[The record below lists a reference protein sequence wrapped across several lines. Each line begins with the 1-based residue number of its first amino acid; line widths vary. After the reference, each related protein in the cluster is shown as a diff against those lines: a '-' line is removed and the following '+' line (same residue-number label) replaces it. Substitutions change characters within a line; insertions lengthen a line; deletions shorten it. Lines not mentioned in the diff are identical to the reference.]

1 MIPLRDDNPSQSV
14 PVVTRTLIALN
25 ALAFFYQLSLG
36 PMLGAFVQYWGM
48 VPLRFAYAFAG
59 MEPVAP
65 TVATAFTSMFL
76 HGGWV
81 HLLGNLWYLW
91 IFGDNVED
99 RLGHWRF
106 LLFYLAG
113 GLAAA
118 LAHMLFDLGS
128 PVPTVGASGAIAAV
142 LGAYAGMF
150 PRARV
155 VTLVPIFFFFQI
167 IALPAMLVLGLWFVV
182 QIFTGTLS
190 IGAGGGVAWWAHIG
204 GFVFGMAVVL
214 IGRRRGARGAG
225 GGPGDDPSR
234 AWVEE

>member
-1 MIPLRDDNPSQSV
+1 MIPLRDDNPTQSV
-14 PVVTRTLIALN
+14 PVVTRTLIVLN
-25 ALAFFYQLSLG
+25 AVAFFFELSLG
-36 PMLGAFVQYWGM
+36 GAINVFVQWWGL
-48 VPLRFAYAFAG
+48 VPLRFAYAFGGA
-59 MEPVAP
+59 EPLVP
-65 TVATAFTSMFL
+65 TLATAFTSMFL
-76 HGGWV
+76 HGGWI
-81 HLLGNLWYLW
+81 HLLGNLWFLW

-118 LAHMLFDLGS
+118 AAHLLLNLGS
-128 PVPTVGASGAIAAV
+128 AVPTVGASGAIAAV
-142 LGAYAGMF
+142 LGAYAVMF

-155 VTLVPIFFFFQI
+155 VTLVPIFFFFQV

-204 GFVFGMAVVL
+204 GFLFGAAVVL
-214 IGRRRGARGAG
+214 LGRGRAG
-225 GGPGDDPSR
+225 GGAGRGPSE
-234 AWVEE
+234 AWVQE

>member
-1 MIPLRDDNPSQSV
+1 MIPLRDDNPSQSA
-14 PVVTRTLIALN
+14 PFVTRTLIALN
-25 ALAFFYQLSLG
+25 LAAFFFELSLG
-36 PMLGAFVQYWGM
+36 GALNVFVQYWGL

-59 MEPVAP
+59 EEPLGP

-76 HGGWV
+76 HGGWI

-99 RLGHWRF
+99 RLGHWKF

-113 GLAAA
+113 GLVAAA
-118 LAHMLFDLGS
+118 THTLLNLGS

-155 VTLVPIFFFFQI
+155 VTLVPIFFFVQVI
-167 IALPAMLVLGLWFVV
+167 TLPAMLVLGLWFVV

-204 GFVFGMAVVL
+204 GFVFGMVVGL
-214 IGRRRGARGAG
+214 IGRGRAGAG
-225 GGPGDDPSR
+225 PSR
-234 AWVEE
+234 AWVRE

>member
-1 MIPLRDDNPSQSV
+1 MIPLRDDNPTQSV

-25 ALAFFYQLSLG
+25 AAAFFYELSLG
-36 PMLGAFVQYWGM
+36 GSLNVFVQWWGL

-59 MEPVAP
+59 AEPLAP
-65 TVATAFTSMFL
+65 TLATAFTSMFL
-76 HGGWV
+76 HGGWI
-81 HLLGNLWYLW
+81 HLLGNLWFLW

-99 RLGHWRF
+99 RLGHWKF

-118 LAHMLFDLGS
+118 AAHLLLNLGS
-128 PVPTVGASGAIAAV
+128 AVPTVGASGAIAAV
-142 LGAYAGMF
+142 LGAYAVLF

-155 VTLVPIFFFFQI
+155 VTLVPIFFFFQV

-190 IGAGGGVAWWAHIG
+190 IGASGGVAWWAHIG
-204 GFVFGMAVVL
+204 GFVFGMVVVIL
-214 IGRRRGARGAG
+214 GRRTGRG
-225 GGPGDDPSR
+225 GGNGPSQ
-234 AWVEE
+234 AWAEE

>member
-1 MIPLRDDNPSQSV
+1 MIPLRDDNPSQSA
-14 PVVTRTLIALN
+14 PIVTRTLIVLN
-25 ALAFFYQLSLG
+25 AIAFFYELSLG
-36 PMLGAFVQYWGM
+36 GALNVFVQYWGL
-48 VPLRFAYAFAG
+48 VPLRFAYALAG
-59 MEPVAP
+59 DEPLGP

-76 HGGWV
+76 HGGWI

-113 GLAAA
+113 GLVAAA
-118 LAHMLFDLGS
+118 AHTLLNLGS

-155 VTLVPIFFFFQI
+155 VTLVPIFFFFQVL
-167 IALPAMLVLGLWFVV
+167 ALPAMLVLGLWFVV

-204 GFVFGMAVVL
+204 GFVFGMAVGLV
-214 IGRRRGARGAG
+214 ARGRAG
-225 GGPGDDPSR
+225 AGRSR
-234 AWVEE
+234 AWVRD

>member
-14 PVVTRTLIALN
+14 PVVTRTLIAVN
-25 ALAFFYQLSLG
+25 VVAFVFELSLG
-36 PMLGAFVQYWGM
+36 GALGAFVQWWGL
-48 VPLRFAYAFAG
+48 VPLRFSYAFAG
-59 MEPVAP
+59 AEPLAP
-65 TVATAFTSMFL
+65 TLATAFTSMFL
-76 HGGWV
+76 HGGWI

-99 RLGHWRF
+99 SLGHWKF

-113 GLAAA
+113 GFTAAA
-118 LAHMLFDLGS
+118 VHLVFNLGS

-142 LGAYAGMF
+142 LGAYGVLF

-155 VTLVPIFFFFQI
+155 VTLVPIFVFFQI
-167 IALPAMLVLGLWFVV
+167 VALPALLVLGLWFVI

-190 IGAGGGVAWWAHIG
+190 IGASGGGVAWWAHIG

-214 IGRRRGARGAG
+214 IGRRVG
-225 GGPGDDPSR
+225 GGRRGERSE
-234 AWVEE
+234 AWVQE